1 MRRSGSGEPSGAA
14 DAPPAR
20 TTHHA
25 GTDLALVVEEPGR
38 AAVRP
43 VPATDG
49 PVTVRTRYT
58 GLSAGTELS
67 FLTGTNPAL
76 HSSFDPEL
84 GLFRAD
90 RPGAGY
96 PVERLGY
103 MEVAEVVEMDPR
115 LRTASGSPSATPSP

>member
-1 MRRSGSGEPSGAA
+1 M
-14 DAPPAR
+14 
-20 TTHHA
+20 
-25 GTDLALVVEEPGR
+25 
-38 AAVRP
+38 
-43 VPATDG
+43 
-49 PVTVRTRYT
+49 TVRTRYT

-103 MEVAEVVEMDPR
+103 MEVAEVVEMDRR